1 MGNIALSEKEK
12 RREEKVFLENRG
24 RDTTFIG
31 DAQNSV
37 DKQLSEDAPWKRSR
51 AWKPLHWATTTPN
64 SLKVSS

>member
-1 MGNIALSEKEK
+1 MTID
-12 RREEKVFLENRG
+12 NRLLKILH
-24 RDTTFIG
+24 DKYHCLQMLIIN
-31 DAQNSV
+31 AQNSV